1 MSPNLDHMKPPGPS
15 EPETPENARERV
27 VRQYF
32 ETTSGVSSPD
42 DVPDYR
48 RLTRGLHRGLGH
60 WLDVSGKRV
69 LDLGCGKGELCWLAM
84 QGGAVRVVGVNLS
97 RSEIEYAR
105 PHVAAE
111 FACEDILA
119 YLRAQSA
126 RSVDRVF
133 ALNILEH
140 LDNDTL
146 VAVLEEVGRCLDGGG
161 QLVAMVPNATSPY
174 GSMTR
179 YWDITH
185 HSAFTQS
192 SVWQLVRLCGF
203 GRAEFREWGPVP
215 HGVVSLLRWL
225 LWQGF
230 RAATWFR
237 LMVETGGGKGGV
249 YTADM
254 LFRLHAK
261 PRA

>member
-1 MSPNLDHMKPPGPS
+1 MPP
-15 EPETPENARERV
+15 EPDTPENARERV

-32 ETTSGVSSPD
+32 ETTSSAATTSD
-42 DVPDYR
+42 APDYA
-48 RLTRGLHRGLGH
+48 RLTQGLRRGLGG
-60 WLDVSGKRV
+60 WLDVAGKRV
-69 LDLGCGKGELCWLAM
+69 LDLGCGKGELCWLAV
-84 QGGAVRVVGVNLS
+84 QGGASRVVGVNLS

-111 FACEDILA
+111 FACEDILF
-119 YLRAQSA
+119 YLRGQAA
-126 RSVDRVF
+126 RSVDRMF

-140 LDNDTL
+140 LDSDTL
-146 VAVLEEVGRCLDGGG
+146 VAVLEEAARVLEDGG
-161 QLVAMVPNATSPY
+161 QLVAMVPNATSSH
-174 GSMTR
+174 GAMTR

-203 GRAEFREWGPVP
+203 ASAEFREWGPVP
-215 HGVVSLLRWL
+215 HGVVSLVRWV
-225 LWQGF
+225 LWQFF
-230 RAATWFR
+230 RAGTWFR

-249 YTADM
+249 YTSDM
-254 LFRLHAK
+254 LFRLQTR

>member
-1 MSPNLDHMKPPGPS
+1 MKPPLP
-15 EPETPENARERV
+15 PEAPENARERV

-32 ETTSGVSSPD
+32 ETTSGAATLAEA
-42 DVPDYR
+42 PDYG
-48 RLTRGLHRGLGH
+48 RLTAGLRRGLAD
-60 WLDVSGKRV
+60 WLDVRGKRV
-69 LDLGCGKGELCWLAM
+69 LDLGCGKGELCWLALR
-84 QGGAVRVVGVNLS
+84 GGASRVVGVNLS

-105 PHVAAE
+105 PHVDAE
-111 FACEDILA
+111 FACEDILS
-119 YLRAQSA
+119 YLRAQAA

-140 LDNDTL
+140 LDSDTL
-146 VAVLEEVGRCLDGGG
+146 VAVLEEAARCLDDGG
-161 QLVAMVPNATSPY
+161 QLVAMVPNATSTH
-174 GSMTR
+174 GAMTR

-185 HSAFTQS
+185 HTAFTQS

-203 GRAEFREWGPVP
+203 ASAQFREWGPVP
-215 HGVVSLLRWL
+215 HGAVSLLRWM

-254 LFRLHAK
+254 LLRLHAR